1 MKQLLSPVVC
11 VIALFG
17 FSSVCKAQQVALSGS
32 EFIEEVKPAATISGL
47 LVLGAIRQ
55 SGTFS
60 DHVMMTATLPEDWG
74 GNEIC
79 ISMISADGL
88 YEARNT
94 YHVDESWSGG
104 IAEIPYPT
112 KYADRLLEL
121 QQNELAISTKMGDCE
136 SSEKGAIM
144 PIAWRSKEAASSA
157 KISLYA
163 NGFGADEVFIYVGS
177 DPNAD
182 PVDCTIIEAGVRT
195 VFDTVCELDV
205 SKFDRDE
212 IIEIE
217 MVRISEGQM
226 SPSEF
231 IELELGGSF

>member
-1 MKQLLSPVVC
+1 MKQLLSPVVFT
-11 VIALFG
+11 IALFA
-17 FSSVCKAQQVALSGS
+17 FSPHCKAQQVALTGNALN
-32 EFIEEVKPAATISGL
+32 EEVKPAATISGL
-47 LVLGAIRQ
+47 LVLGAIRH

-60 DHVMMTATLPEDWG
+60 DHVMMTAALPKDWG

-94 YHVDESWSGG
+94 YRIDDSWDGG

-121 QQNELAISTKMGDCE
+121 QQNELAISTSMGDCE
-136 SSEKGAIM
+136 ASENGAIM

-177 DPNAD
+177 DPNSD
-182 PVDCTIIEAGVRT
+182 PVDCTILEAGVRT

-205 SKFDRDE
+205 SNFDQDE
-212 IIEIE
+212 LIEVE